1 MEART
6 HRISALKAGS
16 TGLGG
21 AVVQSAALIAPAA
34 GATAG
39 FVFIASESGFASPFS
54 MVVGMVFS
62 LCLAVIIGEFARKLP
77 AAGSFYNY
85 LTHAFGPKVG
95 FVTGVMLF
103 GAYVLLLPFQ
113 MSLLQHLHQRIPG
126 RAQRRHR
133 LAVARGGAH
142 RVLDDPH
149 DRAGCCP
156 RSASDSSSSLSR
168 SPSSA

>member
-1 MEART
+1 MEA
-6 HRISALKAGS
+6 ISSQQRVSTLHGGT

-39 FVFIASESGFASPFS
+39 FVFIASESGFASTFS
-54 MVVGMVFS
+54 MVLGMVFS

-113 MSLLQHLHQRIPG
+113 MSFFG
-126 RAQRRHR
+126 NFVSDY
-133 LAVARGGAH
+133 LAGQGVHIGWQWFAAALIVFTM
-142 RVLDDPH
+142 VLTVVGLTP
-149 DRAGCCP
+149 
-156 RSASDSSSSLSR
+156 
-168 SPSSA
+168 